1 MRAETAKETSPSG
14 RSSGA
19 ISAGDPPARRKERL
33 PIGGVLLGIGI
44 LVGGVGGFLVAKT
57 GPKTGDARP
66 EVSRPLPVRVETV
79 ERQVA
84 ARRLASLRIPA
95 FDPLSAPET
104 VVDGFASPLVLSP
117 PYEAVDSVIFDT
129 STHRIRLGRV
139 RPIGRTEICQDA
151 NRMRFAC
158 GLMGRAHLKNVLGQ
172 SPIVCDR
179 LFLAPSLS
187 PDRLVADCRNEQGM
201 LAEAMVRSGFALP
214 TALAGSSIEAAAA
227 DAILRR
233 AGVWAGPYVGP
244 DADPGD
250 ADERGQ
256 PIGLQAASTASNL
269 VPSVGAA
276 PARSTSDPV
285 RDAGR
290 PGSGPTEVVEGRKP
304 TKPSRPR
311 VAPAPGAT
319 MDPVRPDAEP
329 KRAGP
334 PVRDG
339 PVSVTPPS
347 VTARTTS
354 QLAGGVVAGPILPPP
369 PGLAEKLGG
378 GGGPRTDDTSMR
390 NSSSDR

>member
-1 MRAETAKETSPSG
+1 MRAETAKDTSPSG

-19 ISAGDPPARRKERL
+19 ISPAGSPARRMGRL
-33 PIGGVLLGIGI
+33 PIGGVLLGVGI
-44 LVGGVGGFLVAKT
+44 LVGGIGGFLVAKT
-57 GPKTGDARP
+57 GSKGGGARP

-84 ARRLASLRIPA
+84 ARRLAALRIPA
-95 FDPLSAPET
+95 FDPLVAPET
-104 VVDGFASPLVLSP
+104 AVDGFASPLVLSP

-158 GLMGRAHLKNVLGQ
+158 GLMGRAHLKSVLGQ

-179 LFLAPSLS
+179 LFLAPSPS

-201 LAEAMVRSGFALP
+201 LSEAMVRAGFALP
-214 TALAGSSIEAAAA
+214 AALAGSSIEAAAA
-227 DAILRR
+227 DAVLRR

-256 PIGLQAASTASNL
+256 PIGSQPSSAASNL
-269 VPSVGAA
+269 GLPVGGA
-276 PARSTSDPV
+276 PTRSTSDPM
-285 RDAGR
+285 RDPGRSGAGS
-290 PGSGPTEVVEGRKP
+290 PEAAEGRKP
-304 TKPSRPR
+304 AKTGKPR
-311 VAPAPGAT
+311 VGPARGET
-319 MDPVRPDAEP
+319 LDTVRIDADP
-329 KRAGP
+329 KRVGP
-334 PVRDG
+334 AVREG
-339 PVSVTPPS
+339 GGSIAPS
-347 VTARTTS
+347 SAAARGS
-354 QLAGGVVAGPILPPP
+354 GQPAGGVVAGPILPPP

-378 GGGPRTDDTSMR
+378 GGGPRSDDASSR